1 MDEKLRQAWQLFS
14 EGQVAQAKK
23 LVAADFNLLTCEDDQ
38 LLSFMGYMTLAEQ
51 DYKGAIQIY
60 QRLLTVAKNQ
70 SSSELEH
77 IAWHQLAMVY
87 RESKQY
93 ERALILIEKERT
105 IIDHYFA
112 DDSLKKAVNDYEQGY
127 LRLKLG
133 DAITA
138 KKWME
143 NSLQEALLTD
153 DEVAKACS
161 YRGLGEI
168 TLAQK
173 DKQQAK
179 KYFQKAYEHFAKVDE
194 KQGMKEV
201 QNFLAQLTTIIPK
214 TDK

>member
-1 MDEKLRQAWQLFS
+1 M
-14 EGQVAQAKK
+14 
-23 LVAADFNLLTCEDDQ
+23 
-38 LLSFMGYMTLAEQ
+38 
-51 DYKGAIQIY
+51 
-60 QRLLTVAKNQ
+60 
-70 SSSELEH
+70 
-77 IAWHQLAMVY
+77 
-87 RESKQY
+87 
-93 ERALILIEKERT
+93 
-105 IIDHYFA
+105 
-112 DDSLKKAVNDYEQGY
+112 
-127 LRLKLG
+127 G

-201 QNFLAQLTTIIPK
+201 QNFLAQLSTIIPK

>member
-1 MDEKLRQAWQLFS
+1 MDEKLMQAWQLFS

-23 LVAADFNLLTCEDDQ
+23 LVAADFDLLTCEDDQ
-38 LLSFMGYMTLAEQ
+38 LLNFMGYVKLVEQ
-51 DYKGAIQIY
+51 DYEGAIQIY
-60 QRLLTVAKNQ
+60 QRLLTVAKKQ
-70 SSSELEH
+70 SANELEH
-77 IAWHQLAMVY
+77 IAWHQLAMLY

-93 ERALILIEKERT
+93 EQALILIEKERT

-138 KKWME
+138 KKWLK

-168 TLAQK
+168 TLALK

-179 KYFQKAYEHFAKVDE
+179 KIF
-194 KQGMKEV
+194 
-201 QNFLAQLTTIIPK
+201 PK
-214 TDK
+214 SL